1 MAFKREEN
9 IMRILLTGGGTAGHV
24 TPNLALIPRLEEMG
38 FDIQYIGRKAGIE
51 KDLISQTNIPY
62 YAIQTGKLRRYFD
75 FKNLTDIF
83 SIFFG
88 FIKALFLVRKIRPR
102 LVFSKGGFVS
112 CPVVWAAW
120 LNRIPVITHESDITP
135 GLANRLSIPFSKKIC
150 FSFPETEAHLP
161 KDKAVLTG
169 IPIREMLLN
178 GKGEEGR
185 KICGFNNSKPV
196 LLVVGGSQGA
206 EEINKA
212 IRSGLDDLSKKYN
225 VCHICGQ
232 GGVQQDFEENPYYAQ
247 FEYVETEMPHFF
259 AMADV
264 VVSRAGATTLFE
276 FLALKKPSV
285 LVPLSLKASRG
296 DQLLNAE
303 SFEKQGFS
311 LVVSSENL
319 NSDTLIDCIE
329 TVYSKRTTMAEAM
342 DSFGSANGL
351 DNVLNEILK
360 LVNRTNI

>member
-1 MAFKREEN
+1 
-9 IMRILLTGGGTAGHV
+9 MRILLTGGGTAGHV

-38 FDIQYIGRKAGIE
+38 FDIHYIGRKTGIE
-51 KDLISQTNIPY
+51 KDLIAKTGIPY
-62 YAIQTGKLRRYFD
+62 HAIPTGKLRRYFD
-75 FKNLTDIF
+75 FKNVTDIF

-88 FIKALFLVRKIRPR
+88 FLKALFLVCKIRPSI
-102 LVFSKGGFVS
+102 VFSKGGFVS

-150 FSFPETEAHLP
+150 FSFPETKAHLP
-161 KDKAVLTG
+161 KDKAVFTG
-169 IPIREMLLN
+169 IPIREVLLN
-178 GKGEEGR
+178 GKVEEGL
-185 KICGFNNSKPV
+185 KICGFHDSKPV

-212 IRSGLDDLSKKYN
+212 IRSGLDDLLKKYDI
-225 VCHICGQ
+225 CHICGQ

-276 FLALKKPSV
+276 FLALKKPNV
-285 LVPLSLKASRG
+285 LIPLSLKASRG
-296 DQLLNAE
+296 DQILNAE

-311 LVVSSENL
+311 QVLASERL
-319 NSDTLIDCIE
+319 NPETLLESIE
-329 TVYSKRTTMAEAM
+329 NVYSRRTAMGDAM
-342 DSFGSANGL
+342 DSFGRTNGL
-351 DNVLNEILK
+351 DNVLDEILK
-360 LVNRTNI
+360 LVKSD